1 MVADSFISR
10 KIKFKGNI
18 AAVATAV
25 SFFVIIVAVAVS
37 SGFRH
42 SIRDGVAAM
51 TGDIRITPYV
61 SGGQDP
67 VPMPR
72 HLPSEDKILAIP
84 GVTGI
89 VPVVSRAG
97 IVKNGEIVHGVIVK
111 GTPDLVG
118 GDGPVMP
125 GGDGVMA
132 GGDGPVMAGPD
143 RPSLAVSIPHRLSEI
158 TGLQEGDDLTTY
170 FVGEKVRARKF
181 HITAEHRDII
191 ETDDNLL
198 VYAGL
203 EDMQRLNGWDST
215 SVSQLEVKVKNA
227 SPKVLKDIEA
237 RIGYILSTSPDE
249 DENGLYVISSA
260 RSYPQIFDWL
270 GLLDV
275 NVLIVLLLMTLVA
288 GFNMI
293 SGLLVMLLR
302 NIPLIGTLKALG
314 MQDRAIG
321 RLFVRIGAEAVLKGM
336 LVGNALAFL
345 FCLIQGTTHLIK
357 LDPANYFVSFVP
369 VHLPFWGILGADI
382 AAFLGIVLLMWLP
395 ALSISKIDPA
405 ETVKAD

>member
-1 MVADSFISR
+1 MVAESFISR

-51 TGDIRITPYV
+51 TGDIRISPYV
-61 SGGQDP
+61 SGSGDP
-67 VPMPR
+67 ESMPR
-72 HLPSEDKILAIP
+72 HLPEEADILAIP
-84 GVTGI
+84 GVEAI

-97 IVKNGEIVHGVIVK
+97 IVKNGEIIHGVVVK
-111 GTPDLVG
+111 GIPDQVG
-118 GDGPVMP
+118 DDAGAVMP
-125 GGDGVMA
+125 GS
-132 GGDGPVMAGPD
+132 D
-143 RPSLAVSIPHRLSEI
+143 RASLQVSIPHRLQEI
-158 TGLQEGDDLTTY
+158 IGLGPGEDLTTY
-170 FVGEKVRARKF
+170 FVGEKVRVRKF
-181 HITAEHRDII
+181 HISEVHRDIM

-203 EDMQRLNGWDST
+203 EDMQRLNGWEEDQ
-215 SVSQLEVKVKNA
+215 VSCLEVKLKN
-227 SPKVLKDIEA
+227 PTREA
-237 RIGYILSTSPDE
+237 LSVTESRIGFMLPEY
-249 DENGLYVISSA
+249 YVISSA

-270 GLLDV
+270 DLLDV
-275 NVLIVLLLMTLVA
+275 NVLIILILMTVVA

-302 NIPLIGTLKALG
+302 NIPLIGTLKAMG
-314 MQDRAIG
+314 MQDKAVG

-336 LVGNALAFL
+336 IIGNALAIA
-345 FCLIQGTTHLIK
+345 FCLVQSWTHLIP
-357 LDPANYFVSFVP
+357 LDPANYFVSWVP
-369 VHLPFWGILGADI
+369 IHLPFWGILGADA
-382 AAFLGIVLLMWLP
+382 AAFAGIILLMWLP

-405 ETVKAD
+405 QTVKAD

>member
-111 GTPDLVG
+111 GTPDQVG
-118 GDGPVMP
+118 GDG
-125 GGDGVMA
+125 
-132 GGDGPVMAGPD
+132 
-143 RPSLAVSIPHRLSEI
+143 LAVSIPHRLAEI
-158 TGLQEGDDLTTY
+158 TGLQPGEDLTTY

-237 RIGYILSTSPDE
+237 RIGYILSTSEDE

-275 NVLIVLLLMTLVA
+275 NVLIVLILMTLVA

-382 AAFLGIVLLMWLP
+382 AAFAGIVLLMWLP

>member
-111 GTPDLVG
+111 GTPDQVG
-118 GDGPVMP
+118 GDG
-125 GGDGVMA
+125 
-132 GGDGPVMAGPD
+132 
-143 RPSLAVSIPHRLSEI
+143 LAVSIPHRLAEI
-158 TGLQEGDDLTTY
+158 TGLQAGEDLTTY

-181 HITAEHRDII
+181 HITDTHRDII

-237 RIGYILSTSPDE
+237 RIGYILSTSEDE

-275 NVLIVLLLMTLVA
+275 NVLIVLILMTLVA

>member
-42 SIRDGVAAM
+42 SIRYGVAAM

-97 IVKNGEIVHGVIVK
+97 IVKNGETVHGVIVK
-111 GTPDLVG
+111 GTPDQVG
-118 GDGPVMP
+118 GDGVWA
-125 GGDGVMA
+125 A
-132 GGDGPVMAGPD
+132 GNGPVMAGPD

-158 TGLQEGDDLTTY
+158 TGLKAGEDLTTY

-215 SVSQLEVKVKNA
+215 SVSQLEVRVRDS
-227 SPKVLKDIEA
+227 SPRVLKDIEA
-237 RIGYILSTSPDE
+237 RIGYILSTSEDE

-275 NVLIVLLLMTLVA
+275 NVLIVLILMTLVA

>member
-84 GVTGI
+84 GVVEI

-111 GTPDLVG
+111 GTPDQVG
-118 GDGPVMP
+118 GDG
-125 GGDGVMA
+125 
-132 GGDGPVMAGPD
+132 
-143 RPSLAVSIPHRLSEI
+143 LAVSIPHRLAEI
-158 TGLQEGDDLTTY
+158 TGLEAGEDLTTY

-237 RIGYILSTSPDE
+237 RIGFILSTSPDE

-275 NVLIVLLLMTLVA
+275 NVLIVLILMTLVA

-345 FCLIQGTTHLIK
+345 FCLIQGTPHLIK

>member
-51 TGDIRITPYV
+51 TGDIKITPYV

-72 HLPSEDKILAIP
+72 HLPSEEKILAIP

-89 VPVVSRAG
+89 VQVVSRAG

-111 GTPDLVG
+111 GTPDQVG
-118 GDGPVMP
+118 GDG
-125 GGDGVMA
+125 
-132 GGDGPVMAGPD
+132 
-143 RPSLAVSIPHRLSEI
+143 LAVSIPHRLAEI
-158 TGLQEGDDLTTY
+158 TGLEAGEDLTTY

-237 RIGYILSTSPDE
+237 RIGFILSTSEDE

-275 NVLIVLLLMTLVA
+275 NVLIVLILMTLVA

-336 LVGNALAFL
+336 LIGNALAFL

>member
-51 TGDIRITPYV
+51 TGDIKITPYV

-84 GVTGI
+84 GVVEI
-89 VPVVSRAG
+89 VPAISRAG

-111 GTPDLVG
+111 GTPDQVG
-118 GDGPVMP
+118 GDG
-125 GGDGVMA
+125 
-132 GGDGPVMAGPD
+132 
-143 RPSLAVSIPHRLSEI
+143 LAVSIPHRLSEI
-158 TGLQEGDDLTTY
+158 TGLQPGEDLTTY

-237 RIGYILSTSPDE
+237 RIGYILATSPDE

-275 NVLIVLLLMTLVA
+275 NVLIVLILMTLVA

-321 RLFVRIGAEAVLKGM
+321 QLFVRIGAEAVLKGM

>member
-67 VPMPR
+67 VPMSR
-72 HLPSEDKILAIP
+72 HLPSEDMILAIP

-89 VPVVSRAG
+89 IPVVSRAG

-111 GTPDLVG
+111 GTPDQVG
-118 GDGPVMP
+118 GDG
-125 GGDGVMA
+125 
-132 GGDGPVMAGPD
+132 
-143 RPSLAVSIPHRLSEI
+143 LAVSIPHRLAEI
-158 TGLQEGDDLTTY
+158 TGLEAGEDLTTY

-198 VYAGL
+198 VYARL

-237 RIGYILSTSPDE
+237 HIGYILSTSEDE

-275 NVLIVLLLMTLVA
+275 NVLIVLILMTLVA

>member
-1 MVADSFISR
+1 MVAESFISR

-42 SIRDGVAAM
+42 SIRNGVAAM
-51 TGDIRITPYV
+51 TGDISISPYA
-61 SGGQDP
+61 SGGSDP

-72 HLPSEDKILAIP
+72 HLPSEDKILSIP
-84 GVTGI
+84 GVAVI

-111 GTPDLVG
+111 GSTQKSQLQ
-118 GDGPVMP
+118 
-125 GGDGVMA
+125 
-132 GGDGPVMAGPD
+132 
-143 RPSLAVSIPHRLSEI
+143 VSIPHRLQEI
-158 TGLQEGDDLTTY
+158 TGLQPGEDLTTY

-181 HITAEHRDII
+181 HITDTHRDII

-203 EDMQRLNGWDST
+203 QDMQRLNGWDST
-215 SVSQLEVKVKNA
+215 MVSQLEVRVKNA
-227 SPKVLKDIEA
+227 SPKALKDIEA
-237 RIGYILSTSPDE
+237 RIGFILSTSE
-249 DENGLYVISSA
+249 HEEENGLFVISSA
-260 RSYPQIFDWL
+260 RSYPQVFDWL

-275 NVLIVLLLMTLVA
+275 NVLIILILMILVA

-336 LVGNALAFL
+336 LIGNALAFL

-357 LDPANYFVSFVP
+357 LDPANYFVSYVP
-369 VHLPFWGILGADI
+369 VNLPVWGILGADLV
-382 AAFLGIVLLMWLP
+382 AFAGIVLLMWLP
-395 ALSISKIDPA
+395 SLYISKIDPA

>member
-51 TGDIRITPYV
+51 TGDIKITPYV

-84 GVTGI
+84 GVVEI
-89 VPVVSRAG
+89 VPAISRAG

-111 GTPDLVG
+111 GTPDQVG
-118 GDGPVMP
+118 GDG
-125 GGDGVMA
+125 
-132 GGDGPVMAGPD
+132 
-143 RPSLAVSIPHRLSEI
+143 LAVSIPHRLSEI
-158 TGLQEGDDLTTY
+158 TGLQAGEDLTTY

-237 RIGYILSTSPDE
+237 RIGFILATSPDE

-275 NVLIVLLLMTLVA
+275 NVLIVLILMTLVA

>member
-1 MVADSFISR
+1 
-10 KIKFKGNI
+10 
-18 AAVATAV
+18 
-25 SFFVIIVAVAVS
+25 
-37 SGFRH
+37 
-42 SIRDGVAAM
+42 M
-51 TGDIRITPYV
+51 TGDIKITPYV

-72 HLPSEDKILAIP
+72 HLPSEEKILAIP

-89 VPVVSRAG
+89 VQVVSRAG
-97 IVKNGEIVHGVIVK
+97 IVKKGEIVHGVIVK
-111 GTPDLVG
+111 GTPD
-118 GDGPVMP
+118 
-125 GGDGVMA
+125 
-132 GGDGPVMAGPD
+132 PVMAGPD

-158 TGLQEGDDLTTY
+158 TGLQTGEDLTTY

-237 RIGYILSTSPDE
+237 RIGFILSTSEDE

-275 NVLIVLLLMTLVA
+275 NVLIVLILMTLVA

-336 LVGNALAFL
+336 LIGNALAFL

>member
-51 TGDIRITPYV
+51 TGDIKITPYV

-84 GVTGI
+84 GVVEI
-89 VPVVSRAG
+89 VPAISRAG

-111 GTPDLVG
+111 GTPSVISTG
-118 GDGPVMP
+118 AEKSP
-125 GGDGVMA
+125 
-132 GGDGPVMAGPD
+132 
-143 RPSLAVSIPHRLSEI
+143 LAVSIPHRLSEI
-158 TGLQEGDDLTTY
+158 TGLQPGEDLTTY

-237 RIGYILSTSPDE
+237 RIGYILATSPDE

-275 NVLIVLLLMTLVA
+275 NVLIVLILMTLVA

>member
-10 KIKFKGNI
+10 RIKFKGNI

-84 GVTGI
+84 GVTGL

-111 GTPDLVG
+111 GTPDQVG
-118 GDGPVMP
+118 GDG
-125 GGDGVMA
+125 
-132 GGDGPVMAGPD
+132 
-143 RPSLAVSIPHRLSEI
+143 LAVSIPHRLAEI
-158 TGLQEGDDLTTY
+158 TGLEPGEDLTTY

-198 VYAGL
+198 VYARL

-237 RIGYILSTSPDE
+237 RIGYILSTSEDE

-275 NVLIVLLLMTLVA
+275 NVIIVLILMTLVA

-336 LVGNALAFL
+336 VIGNALAFL

>member
-1 MVADSFISR
+1 MVAETFISR

-42 SIRDGVAAM
+42 SIREGVADM
-51 TGDIRITPYV
+51 TGDIKITPYV

-84 GVTGI
+84 GVVEI

-111 GTPDLVG
+111 GTPSVISTGAEG
-118 GDGPVMP
+118 GAEKSP
-125 GGDGVMA
+125 
-132 GGDGPVMAGPD
+132 
-143 RPSLAVSIPHRLSEI
+143 LAVSIPHRLSEI
-158 TGLQEGDDLTTY
+158 TGLQPGEDLTTY

-215 SVSQLEVKVKNA
+215 SVSQLEVRVRDSSQKA
-227 SPKVLKDIEA
+227 LKDIEA
-237 RIGYILSTSPDE
+237 RISYILGASE
-249 DENGLYVISSA
+249 DEEENSLFVISSA

-275 NVLIVLLLMTLVA
+275 NVLIVLILMTLVA

-336 LVGNALAFL
+336 LIGNALAFL

-369 VHLPFWGILGADI
+369 VHLPFWGILVADI
-382 AAFLGIVLLMWLP
+382 AAFAGIVLLMWLP
-395 ALSISKIDPA
+395 ALTISKIDPA

>member
-1 MVADSFISR
+1 LVAESFISR

-42 SIRDGVAAM
+42 SIRNGVAAM
-51 TGDIRITPYV
+51 TGDISISPYA
-61 SGGQDP
+61 SGGSDP

-72 HLPSEDKILAIP
+72 HLPSEDKILSIP
-84 GVTGI
+84 GVAEI

-111 GTPDLVG
+111 GSPAVISSEAEKSQLQ
-118 GDGPVMP
+118 
-125 GGDGVMA
+125 
-132 GGDGPVMAGPD
+132 
-143 RPSLAVSIPHRLSEI
+143 VSIPHRLQEI
-158 TGLQEGDDLTTY
+158 TGLQPGEDLTTY

-181 HITAEHRDII
+181 HITDTHRDII

-203 EDMQRLNGWDST
+203 QDMQRLNGWDST
-215 SVSQLEVKVKNA
+215 MVSQLEVKVKNA
-227 SPKVLKDIEA
+227 SPRALKDIEA
-237 RIGYILSTSPDE
+237 RIGFILTTSE
-249 DENGLYVISSA
+249 HEEENGLFVISSA
-260 RSYPQIFDWL
+260 RSYPQVFDWL

-275 NVLIVLLLMTLVA
+275 NVLIILILMILVA

-336 LVGNALAFL
+336 LIGNALAFL
-345 FCLIQGTTHLIK
+345 FCLVQGTTHLIK
-357 LDPANYFVSFVP
+357 LDPANYFVSYVP
-369 VHLPFWGILGADI
+369 VNLPVWGILGADLV
-382 AAFLGIVLLMWLP
+382 AFAGIVLLMWLP
-395 ALSISKIDPA
+395 SLYISKIDPA

>member
-1 MVADSFISR
+1 MVAERFISR

-61 SGGQDP
+61 SGSGDP
-67 VPMPR
+67 VSMPR
-72 HLPSEDKILAIP
+72 HLESEDAILAIP
-84 GVTGI
+84 GVQEI
-89 VPVVSRAG
+89 IPVVSRAG
-97 IVKNGEIVHGVIVK
+97 IVKSGETVHGVVVK
-111 GTPDLVG
+111 GIPDQVG
-118 GDGPVMP
+118 D
-125 GGDGVMA
+125 DA
-132 GGDGPVMAGPD
+132 AVMAGPD
-143 RPSLAVSIPHRLSEI
+143 RPSLAVSIPNRLAEI
-158 TGLQEGDDLTTY
+158 TGLGLGDDLTTY

-181 HITAEHRDII
+181 HITDIHRDIV
-191 ETDDNLL
+191 EADDNLL

-215 SVSQLEVKVKNA
+215 QVSQLEVRVKNA
-227 SPKVLKDIEA
+227 SPEPLKDIEA
-237 RIGYILSTSPDE
+237 RIGMLEE
-249 DENGLYVISSA
+249 DYSVVSSA
-260 RSYPQIFDWL
+260 RTYPQIFDWL
-270 GLLDV
+270 NLLDV
-275 NVLIVLLLMTLVA
+275 NVLIILILMILVA

-302 NIPLIGTLKALG
+302 NIPLIGTLKAMG
-314 MQDRAIG
+314 MRDRSIG
-321 RLFVRIGAEAVLKGM
+321 LLFVRIGAEAVLKGM
-336 LVGNALAFL
+336 LIGNALAFL

-357 LDPANYFVSFVP
+357 LDPANYFVSWVP
-369 VHLPFWGILGADI
+369 VNLPFWGILGADI
-382 AAFLGIVLLMWLP
+382 AAFIGIVLLMWLP

-405 ETVKAD
+405 QTVKAD

>member
-67 VPMPR
+67 VPMSR
-72 HLPSEDKILAIP
+72 HLPSEDMILAIP

-89 VPVVSRAG
+89 IPVVSRAG

-111 GTPDLVG
+111 GTPDQVG
-118 GDGPVMP
+118 GDG
-125 GGDGVMA
+125 
-132 GGDGPVMAGPD
+132 
-143 RPSLAVSIPHRLSEI
+143 LAVSIPHRLAEI
-158 TGLQEGDDLTTY
+158 TGLEAGEDLTTY

-198 VYAGL
+198 VYARL
-203 EDMQRLNGWDST
+203 EDMQRLNGWDYT

-237 RIGYILSTSPDE
+237 HIGYILSTSPDE

-275 NVLIVLLLMTLVA
+275 NVLIVLILMTLVA

>member
-111 GTPDLVG
+111 GTPDQAE
-118 GDGPVMP
+118 GDG
-125 GGDGVMA
+125 
-132 GGDGPVMAGPD
+132 
-143 RPSLAVSIPHRLSEI
+143 LAVSIPHRLAEI
-158 TGLQEGDDLTTY
+158 TGLKPGEDLTTY

-198 VYAGL
+198 VYARL

-237 RIGYILSTSPDE
+237 HIGYILSTSPDE

-275 NVLIVLLLMTLVA
+275 NVLIVLILMTLVA

-405 ETVKAD
+405 ETVKTD

>member
-51 TGDIRITPYV
+51 TGDIKITPYV

-84 GVTGI
+84 GVVEI
-89 VPVVSRAG
+89 VPAISRAG

-111 GTPDLVG
+111 GTPSVISTG
-118 GDGPVMP
+118 AEKSP
-125 GGDGVMA
+125 
-132 GGDGPVMAGPD
+132 
-143 RPSLAVSIPHRLSEI
+143 LAVSIPHRLSEI
-158 TGLQEGDDLTTY
+158 TGLQAGEDLTTY

-237 RIGYILSTSPDE
+237 RIGYILATSPDE

-275 NVLIVLLLMTLVA
+275 NVLIVLILMTLVA

>member
-1 MVADSFISR
+1 MVAESFISR

-51 TGDIRITPYV
+51 TGDIKITPYV

-84 GVTGI
+84 GVSGI

-97 IVKNGEIVHGVIVK
+97 IVKSGEIVHGVIVK
-111 GTPDLVG
+111 GI
-118 GDGPVMP
+118 
-125 GGDGVMA
+125 A
-132 GGDGPVMAGPD
+132 EKS
-143 RPSLAVSIPHRLSEI
+143 SLAVSIPHRLAEI
-158 TGLQEGDDLTTY
+158 TGLGTGEDLTTY

-181 HITAEHRDII
+181 HITGVHRDII

-203 EDMQRLNGWDST
+203 EDMQRLCGWDST
-215 SVSQLEVKVKNA
+215 MVSQLEVRVKNA
-227 SPKVLKDIEA
+227 SPKALKDIEA
-237 RIGYILSTSPDE
+237 RIGFILATSPDE
-249 DENGLYVISSA
+249 DENGLYVVSSA

-275 NVLIVLLLMTLVA
+275 NVLIVLILMTLVA

-302 NIPLIGTLKALG
+302 NIPLIGTLKAMG
-314 MQDRAIG
+314 MQDGAIG
-321 RLFVRIGAEAVLKGM
+321 RLFVRMGSEAVLKGM
-336 LVGNALAFL
+336 LVGNLLAFL

-357 LDPANYFVSFVP
+357 LDPANYFVSWVP
-369 VHLPFWGILGADI
+369 VHLPFWGILGADL
-382 AAFLGIVLLMWLP
+382 AAFAGIVLLMWLP

>member
-111 GTPDLVG
+111 GTPDQAE
-118 GDGPVMP
+118 GDG
-125 GGDGVMA
+125 
-132 GGDGPVMAGPD
+132 
-143 RPSLAVSIPHRLSEI
+143 LAVSIPHRLAEI
-158 TGLQEGDDLTTY
+158 TGLKPGEDLTTY

-198 VYAGL
+198 VYARL

-237 RIGYILSTSPDE
+237 RIGYILSTSEDE

-275 NVLIVLLLMTLVA
+275 NVLIVLILMTLVA

>member
-111 GTPDLVG
+111 GTPDQVG
-118 GDGPVMP
+118 GDG
-125 GGDGVMA
+125 
-132 GGDGPVMAGPD
+132 
-143 RPSLAVSIPHRLSEI
+143 LAVSIPHRLAEI
-158 TGLQEGDDLTTY
+158 TGLEAGEDLTTY

-237 RIGYILSTSPDE
+237 RIGYILSTSEDE

-275 NVLIVLLLMTLVA
+275 NVLIVLILMTLVA

>member
-1 MVADSFISR
+1 MVAESFISR

-51 TGDIRITPYV
+51 TGDIKITPYV
-61 SGGQDP
+61 SGGEDP

-97 IVKNGEIVHGVIVK
+97 IVKSGEIVHGVIVK
-111 GTPDLVG
+111 GTPG
-118 GDGPVMP
+118 Q
-125 GGDGVMA
+125 A
-132 GGDGPVMAGPD
+132 GGDGSVMPGSRNVMPGTD
-143 RPSLAVSIPHRLSEI
+143 RASLAVSIPHRLADI
-158 TGLQEGDDLTTY
+158 TGLQAGEDLTTY

-181 HITAEHRDII
+181 HITEEHRDII

-203 EDMQRLNGWDST
+203 EDMQRLCGWDST
-215 SVSQLEVKVKNA
+215 SVSQLEVRVRNS
-227 SPKVLKDIEA
+227 SPGALKDIEA
-237 RIGYILSTSPDE
+237 RISFILGTSMDE
-249 DENGLYVISSA
+249 VENSLFVISSA

-275 NVLIVLLLMTLVA
+275 NVLIVLILMTLVA

-293 SGLLVMLLR
+293 SGLLTMLLR
-302 NIPLIGTLKALG
+302 NIPLIGTLKAMG

-336 LVGNALAFL
+336 VIGNALAFL
-345 FCLIQGTTHLIK
+345 FCLIQDWTHLIK
-357 LDPANYFVSFVP
+357 LDPANYFVSWVP
-369 VHLPFWGILGADI
+369 VHLPFWGILGADV

-395 ALSISKIDPA
+395 SLSISRIDPA

>member
-51 TGDIRITPYV
+51 TGDIKITPYV

-72 HLPSEDKILAIP
+72 HLPSEEKILAIP
-84 GVTGI
+84 GVVEI

-97 IVKNGEIVHGVIVK
+97 IVKNGETVHGVIVK
-111 GTPDLVG
+111 GTPSVTSS
-118 GDGPVMP
+118 P
-125 GGDGVMA
+125 
-132 GGDGPVMAGPD
+132 
-143 RPSLAVSIPHRLSEI
+143 LAVSIPHRLSEI
-158 TGLQEGDDLTTY
+158 TGLQAGEDLTTY

-191 ETDDNLL
+191 ETDENLL

-215 SVSQLEVKVKNA
+215 SV
-227 SPKVLKDIEA
+227 
-237 RIGYILSTSPDE
+237 
-249 DENGLYVISSA
+249 
-260 RSYPQIFDWL
+260 
-270 GLLDV
+270 
-275 NVLIVLLLMTLVA
+275 
-288 GFNMI
+288 
-293 SGLLVMLLR
+293 
-302 NIPLIGTLKALG
+302 
-314 MQDRAIG
+314 
-321 RLFVRIGAEAVLKGM
+321 
-336 LVGNALAFL
+336 
-345 FCLIQGTTHLIK
+345 
-357 LDPANYFVSFVP
+357 
-369 VHLPFWGILGADI
+369 
-382 AAFLGIVLLMWLP
+382 
-395 ALSISKIDPA
+395 
-405 ETVKAD
+405 

>member
-1 MVADSFISR
+1 
-10 KIKFKGNI
+10 
-18 AAVATAV
+18 
-25 SFFVIIVAVAVS
+25 
-37 SGFRH
+37 
-42 SIRDGVAAM
+42 M

-111 GTPDLVG
+111 GTPDQT
-118 GDGPVMP
+118 
-125 GGDGVMA
+125 
-132 GGDGPVMAGPD
+132 VMAGPD
-143 RPSLAVSIPHRLSEI
+143 RPSLAVSIPHRLAEI
-158 TGLQEGDDLTTY
+158 TGLQPGEDLTTY

-181 HITAEHRDII
+181 HITDTHRDII

-237 RIGYILSTSPDE
+237 RIGYILSTSEDE

-275 NVLIVLLLMTLVA
+275 NVLIVLILMTLVA

>member
-1 MVADSFISR
+1 
-10 KIKFKGNI
+10 
-18 AAVATAV
+18 
-25 SFFVIIVAVAVS
+25 
-37 SGFRH
+37 
-42 SIRDGVAAM
+42 M

-111 GTPDLVG
+111 GTPDQVG
-118 GDGPVMP
+118 GDG
-125 GGDGVMA
+125 
-132 GGDGPVMAGPD
+132 
-143 RPSLAVSIPHRLSEI
+143 LAVSIPHRLAEI
-158 TGLQEGDDLTTY
+158 TGLQPGEDLTTY

-237 RIGYILSTSPDE
+237 RIGYILSTSEDE

-275 NVLIVLLLMTLVA
+275 NVLIVLILMTLVA

-302 NIPLIGTLKALG
+302 DIPLIGTLKALG

-382 AAFLGIVLLMWLP
+382 AAFAGIVLLMWLP

>member
-10 KIKFKGNI
+10 RIKFKGNI

-111 GTPDLVG
+111 GTPDQVG
-118 GDGPVMP
+118 GDG
-125 GGDGVMA
+125 
-132 GGDGPVMAGPD
+132 
-143 RPSLAVSIPHRLSEI
+143 LAVSIPHRLAEI
-158 TGLQEGDDLTTY
+158 TGLEAGEDLTTY

-198 VYAGL
+198 VYARL

-237 RIGYILSTSPDE
+237 HIGYILSTSPDE

-275 NVLIVLLLMTLVA
+275 NVLIVLILMTLVA

-336 LVGNALAFL
+336 LIGNALAFL

>member
-1 MVADSFISR
+1 MVAESFISR

-61 SGGQDP
+61 SGSGDP
-67 VPMPR
+67 VPMPS
-72 HLPSEDKILAIP
+72 HLPSEDAILAIP
-84 GVTGI
+84 GVQEI
-89 VPVVSRAG
+89 IPVVSRAG
-97 IVKNGEIVHGVIVK
+97 IVKSGETVHGVVVK
-111 GTPDLVG
+111 GIMG
-118 GDGPVMP
+118 IAP
-125 GGDGVMA
+125 G
-132 GGDGPVMAGPD
+132 
-143 RPSLAVSIPHRLSEI
+143 SLEVSIPHRLAEI
-158 TGLQEGDDLTTY
+158 TGLGPGDDLTTY

-181 HITAEHRDII
+181 HITDVHRDII
-191 ETDDNLL
+191 EADDNLL

-215 SVSQLEVKVKNA
+215 QVSQLEVRVKNA
-227 SPKVLKDIEA
+227 SPEALKEIEA
-237 RIGYILSTSPDE
+237 RIGMLEE
-249 DENGLYVISSA
+249 DYSVVSSA
-260 RSYPQIFDWL
+260 RTYPQIFDWL
-270 GLLDV
+270 NLLDV
-275 NVLIVLLLMTLVA
+275 NVLIILILMTLVA

-302 NIPLIGTLKALG
+302 NIPLIGTLKAMG
-314 MQDRAIG
+314 MRDRSIG
-321 RLFVRIGAEAVLKGM
+321 LLFVRIGAEAVLKGM
-336 LVGNALAFL
+336 LIGNALAFL

-357 LDPANYFVSFVP
+357 LDPANYFVSWVP
-369 VHLPFWGILGADI
+369 VNLPIWGILGADI
-382 AAFLGIVLLMWLP
+382 AAFAGIVLLMWLP

-405 ETVKAD
+405 QTVKAD

>member
-1 MVADSFISR
+1 MVAESFISR

-42 SIRDGVAAM
+42 SIRNGVAAM
-51 TGDIRITPYV
+51 TGDISISPYA
-61 SGGQDP
+61 SGGSDP

-72 HLPSEDKILAIP
+72 HLPSEDKILSIP
-84 GVTGI
+84 GVAEI

-111 GTPDLVG
+111 GMPDQVG
-118 GDGPVMP
+118 HDRG
-125 GGDGVMA
+125 
-132 GGDGPVMAGPD
+132 VMAGPD
-143 RPSLAVSIPHRLSEI
+143 RPSLAVSIPHRLQEI
-158 TGLQEGDDLTTY
+158 TGLQPGEDLTTY

-181 HITAEHRDII
+181 HITDTHRDII

-203 EDMQRLNGWDST
+203 QDMQRLGGWDST
-215 SVSQLEVKVKNA
+215 MVSQLEVKVKNA
-227 SPKVLKDIEA
+227 SPRALKDIEA
-237 RIGYILSTSPDE
+237 RIGFILSTSE
-249 DENGLYVISSA
+249 HEEENGLFVISSA
-260 RSYPQIFDWL
+260 RSYPQVFDWL

-275 NVLIVLLLMTLVA
+275 NVLIILILMILVA

-336 LVGNALAFL
+336 LIGNALAFL
-345 FCLIQGTTHLIK
+345 FCLVQGTTHLIK
-357 LDPANYFVSFVP
+357 LDPANYFVSYVP
-369 VHLPFWGILGADI
+369 VNLPVWGILGADLV
-382 AAFLGIVLLMWLP
+382 AFAGIVLLMWLP
-395 ALSISKIDPA
+395 SLYISKIDPA
-405 ETVKAD
+405 KTVKAD

>member
-111 GTPDLVG
+111 GTPDQVG
-118 GDGPVMP
+118 GDG
-125 GGDGVMA
+125 
-132 GGDGPVMAGPD
+132 
-143 RPSLAVSIPHRLSEI
+143 LAVSIPHRLAEI
-158 TGLQEGDDLTTY
+158 TGLQAGEDLTTY
-170 FVGEKVRARKF
+170 FVGEKVRARNF
-181 HITAEHRDII
+181 HITDTHRDII

-237 RIGYILSTSPDE
+237 RIGYILSTSEDE

-275 NVLIVLLLMTLVA
+275 NVLIVLILMTLVA

>member
-111 GTPDLVG
+111 GTPDQVG
-118 GDGPVMP
+118 GDG
-125 GGDGVMA
+125 
-132 GGDGPVMAGPD
+132 
-143 RPSLAVSIPHRLSEI
+143 LAVSIPHRLAEI
-158 TGLQEGDDLTTY
+158 TGLQPGEDLTTY

-237 RIGYILSTSPDE
+237 RIGYILSTSEDE

-275 NVLIVLLLMTLVA
+275 NVLIVLILMTLVA

-369 VHLPFWGILGADI
+369 VHLPFWGILGADL
-382 AAFLGIVLLMWLP
+382 AAFAGIVLLMWLP

>member
-1 MVADSFISR
+1 
-10 KIKFKGNI
+10 
-18 AAVATAV
+18 
-25 SFFVIIVAVAVS
+25 
-37 SGFRH
+37 
-42 SIRDGVAAM
+42 
-51 TGDIRITPYV
+51 
-61 SGGQDP
+61 
-67 VPMPR
+67 
-72 HLPSEDKILAIP
+72 
-84 GVTGI
+84 
-89 VPVVSRAG
+89 
-97 IVKNGEIVHGVIVK
+97 
-111 GTPDLVG
+111 
-118 GDGPVMP
+118 
-125 GGDGVMA
+125 
-132 GGDGPVMAGPD
+132 
-143 RPSLAVSIPHRLSEI
+143 
-158 TGLQEGDDLTTY
+158 
-170 FVGEKVRARKF
+170 
-181 HITAEHRDII
+181 
-191 ETDDNLL
+191 
-198 VYAGL
+198 
-203 EDMQRLNGWDST
+203 MQRLNGWDST

-237 RIGYILSTSPDE
+237 RIGYILSTSEDE

-275 NVLIVLLLMTLVA
+275 NVLIVLILMTLVA

-382 AAFLGIVLLMWLP
+382 AAFAGIVLLMWLP

>member
-51 TGDIRITPYV
+51 TGDIKITPYV

-72 HLPSEDKILAIP
+72 HLPSEEKILAIP
-84 GVTGI
+84 GVVEI
-89 VPVVSRAG
+89 VPAISRAG

-111 GTPDLVG
+111 GTPSVISTEAEKS
-118 GDGPVMP
+118 P
-125 GGDGVMA
+125 
-132 GGDGPVMAGPD
+132 
-143 RPSLAVSIPHRLSEI
+143 LAVSIPHRLSEI
-158 TGLQEGDDLTTY
+158 TGLQAGEDLTTY

-237 RIGYILSTSPDE
+237 RIGYILATSPDE

-275 NVLIVLLLMTLVA
+275 NVLIVLILMTLVA

>member
-111 GTPDLVG
+111 GTPDQVG
-118 GDGPVMP
+118 GDG
-125 GGDGVMA
+125 
-132 GGDGPVMAGPD
+132 
-143 RPSLAVSIPHRLSEI
+143 LAVSIPHRLAEI
-158 TGLQEGDDLTTY
+158 TGLQPGEDLTTY

-198 VYAGL
+198 VYARL

-237 RIGYILSTSPDE
+237 RIGYILSTSEDE

-275 NVLIVLLLMTLVA
+275 NVLIVLILMTLVA

-382 AAFLGIVLLMWLP
+382 AAFAGIVLLMWLP